1 VGGFKHLVRVQSFE
15 KAMGHA
21 LLSVKCC
28 CFEWKLWKSHATL
41 N

>member
-1 VGGFKHLVRVQSFE
+1 
-15 KAMGHA
+15 MGYA

-28 CFEWKLWKSHATL
+28 CFAWKPSWKSDKIL